1 MCDRLFLVWKEIV
14 GTEGCFDECGGGSC
28 LKCDNGYCCSR
39 DTNGSNGDCPK
50 NAIDALSTDT
60 LTEYRCVKE
69 HDVLGKTTR
78 RYERIPHKRCFKNIQ
93 LLQIN
98 IVSELFPEINI
109 HPVAI
114 RDGVALS

>member
-1 MCDRLFLVWKEIV
+1 M

-60 LTEYRCVKE
+60 LTEYRCVQE
-69 HDVLGKTTR
+69 HDLLGKTTHNGN
-78 RYERIPHKRCFKNIQ
+78 RYFKNIQ
-93 LLQIN
+93 LLKIN
-98 IVSELFPEINI
+98 IVSELFPEIKI

>member
-1 MCDRLFLVWKEIV
+1 
-14 GTEGCFDECGGGSC
+14 

-69 HDVLGKTTR
+69 HDVLG
-78 RYERIPHKRCFKNIQ
+78 
-93 LLQIN
+93 
-98 IVSELFPEINI
+98 
-109 HPVAI
+109 
-114 RDGVALS
+114 

>member
-1 MCDRLFLVWKEIV
+1 M

-60 LTEYRCVKE
+60 LTEYRCVQE

-78 RYERIPHKRCFKNIQ
+78 RYERIHHNRCFKNIQ

-98 IVSELFPEINI
+98 IVSELFPEIKI